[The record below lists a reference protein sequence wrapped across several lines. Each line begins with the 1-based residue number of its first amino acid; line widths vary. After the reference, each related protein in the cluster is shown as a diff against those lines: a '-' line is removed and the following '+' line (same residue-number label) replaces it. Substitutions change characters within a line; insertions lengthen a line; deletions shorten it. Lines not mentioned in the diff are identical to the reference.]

1 MIFDP
6 TTCCACAAVQE
17 LQGEVPLTLSG
28 EGLWA
33 GVLSSGQCVLECPGS
48 QSAAGSSGDLLLGF
62 GTFTLRPVT
71 PCHLLCVRLTGLAV
85 QQFLAGLPQPRFA
98 DGASCPSAAEL
109 LARVCGAG
117 NADDAASA
125 AAPYTL
131 LCALAHGDEESRRLS
146 PLVARAVEAIRDN
159 YMALY
164 GVEEL
169 SAQLG
174 VSKCHLVRVF
184 SSEMGMPPGRFL
196 TNVRIEAAKL
206 LLAEREYSLE
216 MIAGLCGFSGANY
229 LCRVFKRETG
239 LSPAAWRETAAHKA
253 AKPMDVTDA
262 EDEDSEDIGDDLPE
276 DDVAA
281 LDPDAD
287 ILPEGDTLPAPSQQ
301 HLPSLSSSKDSLH
314 LYLREVS
321 RFPMLKPDE
330 EFDLARRV
338 QKTGDSDAA
347 FRLVSSH
354 LRLVVK
360 IAMDFQRRWMQNV
373 LDLIQEGNVG
383 LMRAVNKFDPDKGIK
398 FSYYAAFWIRAY
410 ILKFIMDNWRMVK
423 IGTTQAQRKLFYNL
437 NRERQKL
444 IAEGFDPDA
453 ATLAE
458 RLGVG
463 EDQIVEMQQRL
474 DASDMSLDATVGD
487 ESGSATRMDFLPAL
501 GPGIEESL
509 AGMEIAELLQSKIRD
524 ILPSLSEKEAYILEH
539 RLLTD
544 DPVTLREIGERYNVT
559 RERVRQLEARLLQ
572 KLKTHLSTDIQDF
585 SEDWISH

>member
-1 MIFDP
+1 MSRRTSP
-6 TTCCACAAVQE
+6 
-17 LQGEVPLTLSG
+17 PKN
-28 EGLWA
+28 
-33 GVLSSGQCVLECPGS
+33 
-48 QSAAGSSGDLLLGF
+48 
-62 GTFTLRPVT
+62 
-71 PCHLLCVRLTGLAV
+71 
-85 QQFLAGLPQPRFA
+85 A
-98 DGASCPSAAEL
+98 DGGRT
-109 LARVCGAG
+109 ARKS
-117 NADDAASA
+117 AASA
-125 AAPYTL
+125 ISPPPDAAPDAAAEHIVVEPEIIEPEVLPKQPKSRPSVPKTVEV
-131 LCALAHGDEESRRLS
+131 APDDEEAEEVLVEDVAEDDVA
-146 PLVARAVEAIRDN
+146 PLD
-159 YMALY
+159 
-164 GVEEL
+164 
-169 SAQLG
+169 
-174 VSKCHLVRVF
+174 
-184 SSEMGMPPGRFL
+184 P
-196 TNVRIEAAKL
+196 
-206 LLAEREYSLE
+206 
-216 MIAGLCGFSGANY
+216 
-229 LCRVFKRETG
+229 
-239 LSPAAWRETAAHKA
+239 
-253 AKPMDVTDA
+253 DA
-262 EDEDSEDIGDDLPE
+262 EIIEPEMGDDLP
-276 DDVAA
+276 V
-281 LDPDAD
+281 
-287 ILPEGDTLPAPSQQ
+287 PAQP
-301 HLPSLSSSKDSLH
+301 HLPTLSSSKDSLH
-314 LYLREVS
+314 LYLREVG

-330 EFDLARRV
+330 EFELARRV
-338 QKTGDSDAA
+338 QRTGDSDAA

-463 EDQIVEMQQRL
+463 EEQIVEMQQRL

-487 ESGSATRMDFLPAL
+487 ESGNATRMDFLPAL
-501 GPGIEESL
+501 GPGIEEKL
-509 AGMEIAELLQSKIRD
+509 AGMEIARLLQDKLRD

-572 KLKTHLSTDIQDF
+572 KLKTHLSNDIEDF

>member
-1 MIFDP
+1 MSRRTAPKTEEPRTETVSPPEQQDHVIVEP
-6 TTCCACAAVQE
+6 E
-17 LQGEVPLTLSG
+17 IIEPEVLPKASG
-28 EGLWA
+28 K
-33 GVLSSGQCVLECPGS
+33 
-48 QSAAGSSGDLLLGF
+48 
-62 GTFTLRPVT
+62 
-71 PCHLLCVRLTGLAV
+71 
-85 QQFLAGLPQPRFA
+85 
-98 DGASCPSAAEL
+98 
-109 LARVCGAG
+109 
-117 NADDAASA
+117 AASRR
-125 AAPYTL
+125 AAPKTVEVVPP
-131 LCALAHGDEESRRLS
+131 ADPEEEADED
-146 PLVARAVEAIRDN
+146 V
-159 YMALY
+159 
-164 GVEEL
+164 VEE
-169 SAQLG
+169 
-174 VSKCHLVRVF
+174 
-184 SSEMGMPPGRFL
+184 
-196 TNVRIEAAKL
+196 
-206 LLAEREYSLE
+206 
-216 MIAGLCGFSGANY
+216 
-229 LCRVFKRETG
+229 
-239 LSPAAWRETAAHKA
+239 
-253 AKPMDVTDA
+253 
-262 EDEDSEDIGDDLPE
+262 LPE
-276 DDVAA
+276 DDVPA

-287 ILPEGDTLPAPSQQ
+287 IADTDLPVPAQP

-314 LYLREVS
+314 LYLREVG

-330 EFDLARRV
+330 EFELARRV

-453 ATLAE
+453 AVLAE

-487 ESGSATRMDFLPAL
+487 DSGNATRMDFLPTL
-501 GPGIEESL
+501 GPGIEERI
-509 AGMEIAELLQSKIRD
+509 AGQEIASLLQDKLRD

-572 KLKTHLSTDIQDF
+572 KLKNHLSSDIEDF

>member
-1 MIFDP
+1 MKKN
-6 TTCCACAAVQE
+6 
-17 LQGEVPLTLSG
+17 LLY
-28 EGLWA
+28 LWA
-33 GVLSSGQCVLECPGS
+33 LICSVALFTACSSDDDNDISGNNPPEEEAVVTAPDVVGTYWGNLDISMKPDNSDQETVIGNGIAKFITIS
-48 QSAAGSSGDLLLGF
+48 QVSDTEVKMELKEFELFLNGTIMKFGDIVIDKCTVKKETDAS
-62 GTFTLRPVT
+62 TFTGQQN
-71 PCHLLCVRLTGLAV
+71 LT
-85 QQFLAGLPQPRFA
+85 
-98 DGASCPSAAEL
+98 
-109 LARVCGAG
+109 
-117 NADDAASA
+117 
-125 AAPYTL
+125 
-131 LCALAHGDEESRRLS
+131 
-146 PLVARAVEAIRDN
+146 
-159 YMALY
+159 
-164 GVEEL
+164 
-169 SAQLG
+169 
-174 VSKCHLVRVF
+174 
-184 SSEMGMPPGRFL
+184 
-196 TNVRIEAAKL
+196 
-206 LLAEREYSLE
+206 
-216 MIAGLCGFSGANY
+216 FSGTVVEPEIIEPEILPKQASG
-229 LCRVFKRETG
+229 K
-239 LSPAAWRETAAHKA
+239 TAAHKA

>member
-1 MIFDP
+1 MEPEIIEP
-6 TTCCACAAVQE
+6 EILPKQVPGKTAALKAVK
-17 LQGEVPLTLSG
+17 
-28 EGLWA
+28 
-33 GVLSSGQCVLECPGS
+33 
-48 QSAAGSSGDLLLGF
+48 
-62 GTFTLRPVT
+62 PV
-71 PCHLLCVRLTGLAV
+71 
-85 QQFLAGLPQPRFA
+85 
-98 DGASCPSAAEL
+98 
-109 LARVCGAG
+109 
-117 NADDAASA
+117 DAA
-125 AAPYTL
+125 
-131 LCALAHGDEESRRLS
+131 
-146 PLVARAVEAIRDN
+146 
-159 YMALY
+159 
-164 GVEEL
+164 
-169 SAQLG
+169 
-174 VSKCHLVRVF
+174 
-184 SSEMGMPPGRFL
+184 
-196 TNVRIEAAKL
+196 
-206 LLAEREYSLE
+206 
-216 MIAGLCGFSGANY
+216 
-229 LCRVFKRETG
+229 
-239 LSPAAWRETAAHKA
+239 
-253 AKPMDVTDA
+253 DA
-262 EDEDSEDIGDDLPE
+262 EDDEDIGDELPE
-276 DDVAA
+276 DDVTA

-287 ILPEGDTLPAPSQQ
+287 ILPEGDTLPVPSQQ

-453 ATLAE
+453 AVLAE

-487 ESGSATRMDFLPAL
+487 DSGSATRMDFLPAL

-509 AGMEIAELLQSKIRD
+509 AGMEIAKLLQSKIRD

-572 KLKTHLSTDIQDF
+572 KLKTHLSADIQDF